1 MQLESDGEYKY
12 IFNYV
17 DHLTKF
23 CVLLPGKTKTAQETA
38 EKLVL
43 VFSLLSAPIILQS
56 DNGREFV
63 NQVIIRLL

>member
-1 MQLESDGEYKY
+1 MQLESDGEYKW

-23 CVLLPGKTKTAQETA
+23 CVLLPGKTKMAQETA